1 MFPHTGM
8 IGGTLIIQQRMLTFE
23 AVLEGF
29 ALNVAFNSEVMRRDY
44 IEICLPQLTRCIIDL
59 KFT

>member
-1 MFPHTGM
+1 MM
-8 IGGTLIIQQRMLTFE
+8 QQKMLNFE

-29 ALNVAFNSEVMRRDY
+29 ALNVAFNPAVMTRDY
-44 IEICLPQLTRCIIDL
+44 IERCLPQLTRSIIDL

>member
-1 MFPHTGM
+1 M
-8 IGGTLIIQQRMLTFE
+8 QQRMLTFE

-29 ALNVAFNSEVMRRDY
+29 ALNVAFNSEVMTHDF
-44 IEICLPQLTRCIIDL
+44 IERCLPQLTRCIIDL